1 MSRRAPRGIAL
12 KHTDG
17 QPLTRQDI
25 QYELLA
31 AIFADENK
39 AFTEPLSGEKMSF
52 RDVYVS
58 AIRNSPK
65 ASPALKNKMAQSQD
79 YATDFGMLALLTN
92 VGRLS
97 ATMGFFPEM
106 KTAVRTYHPI
116 PSLQRT
122 GDNNMLDM
130 PRIKTI
136 IRGALLETE
145 RNGIPSTLAEIL
157 IHARAGHVPSTS
169 ITNLIFVLSHNS
181 AQVSNFFPPDFEF
194 LDIFIPSEY
203 TPQSRAR
210 AFLWICCFLLE
221 TPLEGDSDYQ
231 GPRNPFSEPTRPGKA
246 PPLVRMTPEEA
257 GRTDQ
262 DTQREKDLANTLILT
277 RNRFLHNLKEKNK
290 GVLNFAG
297 PSSQAPEQHED
308 MPSET
313 PGASTS
319 AGTSSKRK
327 ASGSAAIE
335 KETKTRRVEGR
346 LRADTVTLPPRPPS
360 AGPSTLTRRR
370 SPSRPQSP
378 LVGRPPPRSIM
389 DLIHHSPPSLPPQLL
404 EPPQS
409 TRARSTSLPPDV
421 SRFPPTPP
429 PNFDVSI
436 TEYNLRARSP
446 LAEAPIIALDPPPPD
461 GPMLRYAWEDIHTRD
476 CLQESDDA
484 LDSEEAQ
491 QEYARRLDVVN
502 RLPYME
508 PSARPQWDPDPP
520 MRPSPR
526 LLFSSSSR
534 PPEHS

>member
-31 AIFADENK
+31 AIFADENR
-39 AFTEPLSGEKMSF
+39 AFTDPASGAKMSF

-106 KTAVRTYHPI
+106 KTAVRTYHPV
-116 PSLQRT
+116 PALQRT
-122 GDNNMLDM
+122 GDHNMLDM

-169 ITNLIFVLSHNS
+169 MTNLIFVLSQS
-181 AQVSNFFPPDFEF
+181 FAQVSDFFPPEFEF
-194 LDIFIPSEY
+194 LDIFVPSEY

-221 TPLEGDSDYQ
+221 TPLESDSDYQ

-246 PPLVRMTPEEA
+246 PPLVKMTPEEA
-257 GRTDQ
+257 SRIDH
-262 DTQREKDLANTLILT
+262 DSEREKALANTLIST
-277 RNRFLHNLKEKNK
+277 RNRFLHNLMEKNK
-290 GVLNFAG
+290 GVINFAG
-297 PSSQAPEQHED
+297 PSSQTPTYQED
-308 MPSET
+308 D
-313 PGASTS
+313 PGDQPTASTS
-319 AGTSSKRK
+319 AGKRK
-327 ASGSAAIE
+327 ASGGAASE
-335 KETKTRRVEGR
+335 KEAKTRRVEGR
-346 LRADTVTLPPRPPS
+346 LRADTVTLPPS
-360 AGPSTLTRRR
+360 AGPSTARRR

-378 LVGRPPPRSIM
+378 GIRLVPPRSIM
-389 DLIHHSPPSLPPQLL
+389 DLIHHSPPPSLLPRIP
-404 EPPQS
+404 EPTEP
-409 TRARSTSLPPDV
+409 TRARSFSLPPGLPH
-421 SRFPPTPP
+421 SPTPH
-429 PNFDVSI
+429 PNLDVSI
-436 TEYNLRARSP
+436 HDYNTRARSP
-446 LAEAPIIALDPPPPD
+446 LADAPIIAPEPTAFQPPD
-461 GPMLRYAWEDIHTRD
+461 GPMLRYAWNDIHTRD
-476 CLQESDDA
+476 CLRDSDDS
-484 LDSEEAQ
+484 LDNDEAQ
-491 QEYARRLDVVN
+491 REYIQRLDVVT
-502 RLPYME
+502 RLPFLE
-508 PSARPQWDPDPP
+508 PSAQPQWEPDPP

-526 LLFSSSSR
+526 YLFSSR
-534 PPEHS
+534 PHEHS